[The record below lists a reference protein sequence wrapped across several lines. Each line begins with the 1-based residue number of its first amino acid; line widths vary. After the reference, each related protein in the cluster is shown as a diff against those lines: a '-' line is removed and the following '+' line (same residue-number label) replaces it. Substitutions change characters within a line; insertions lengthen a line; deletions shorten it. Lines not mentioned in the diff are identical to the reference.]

1 MDYQPLFLFRS
12 LAGLDGSVPGPTG
25 PCIQAILFGRHT
37 RYTELLEAGEE
48 AAPGSEPLDLGHL
61 WPLEGAGDT
70 GEDRGAEVGGSV
82 YPSSSLLTQCFS
94 TLRALRS
101 TWGGYFKD

>member
-1 MDYQPLFLFRS
+1 M
-12 LAGLDGSVPGPTG
+12 GPSPAPAG
-25 PCIQAILFGRHT
+25 PCIQAILCGSHT

-48 AAPGSEPLDLGHL
+48 AARGSEPLDLGHS
-61 WPLEGAGDT
+61 WPLPGDGDT

-94 TLRALRS
+94 TLGALRS

>member
-1 MDYQPLFLFRS
+1 M
-12 LAGLDGSVPGPTG
+12 GPSQAPIG
-25 PCIQAILFGRHT
+25 PCIQAILCRRDTH
-37 RYTELLEAGEE
+37 YTELPEAGEE
-48 AAPGSEPLDLGHL
+48 AAPGSEPLDLGHS
-61 WPLEGAGDT
+61 WPLAAGGDT

-94 TLRALRS
+94 TLRASRS

>member
-1 MDYQPLFLFRS
+1 MDCQQLFLFWS
-12 LAGLDGSVPGPTG
+12 LAGPDVSIPGPLRALYPG
-25 PCIQAILFGRHT
+25 HLVRRHT

-48 AAPGSEPLDLGHL
+48 AAPGSEPLDLGHS
-61 WPLEGAGDT
+61 WPLAGDGDT

-94 TLRALRS
+94 TLGALRS

>member
-1 MDYQPLFLFRS
+1 M
-12 LAGLDGSVPGPTG
+12 GPSQAPVG
-25 PCIQAILFGRHT
+25 PCIQAILCRRDT

-48 AAPGSEPLDLGHL
+48 AAPGSEPLDLGHS
-61 WPLEGAGDT
+61 WPLAAGGDT

-94 TLRALRS
+94 TLRASRS